1 MLFDTDV
8 EICIERNNTRAE
20 PRPANAS
27 ITRMVE
33 RLKLDMEKFM
43 KKPTVIVNA
52 ESDPAVVMDSLT

>member
-8 EICIERNNTRAE
+8 EICIERNNKRAE

-27 ITRMVE
+27 IARMVE

-43 KKPTVIVNA
+43 KKPTVIVNP
-52 ESDPAVVMDSLT
+52 ESDPVIVMD